1 MVECFVCGAHTL
13 ALSHLFSPW
22 YISPLNFFTHSPL
35 LLLVSPAG
43 TECHLL
49 VSFSPGCPFGGVK
62 KKKTLKCGGMVRWG
76 SFFQFRK
83 LFKGLDE
90 CDLRWEPHISVF
102 VCSEAKYH
110 THRDHCFPLS
120 LCPVNFYSR
129 IIWDVESSSTH
140 TCICTY
146 LHRYVLQF
154 NMTWVQRVYCLAI
167 CLISI
172 QPSNR

>member
-62 KKKTLKCGGMVRWG
+62 KKKTPKVWGGWYAEVAF
-76 SFFQFRK
+76 SN
-83 LFKGLDE
+83 L
-90 CDLRWEPHISVF
+90 
-102 VCSEAKYH
+102 
-110 THRDHCFPLS
+110 
-120 LCPVNFYSR
+120 
-129 IIWDVESSSTH
+129 ESSSRGWMSVIWGENLTSLSLSVVRRNTTPIETTVFLYLCVLWISIAELFGMWRVVLHTH
-140 TCICTY
+140 VSAPIYTDMSY
-146 LHRYVLQF
+146 SL
-154 NMTWVQRVYCLAI
+154 TWVQRVYCLAI